1 MSELEGFSGSDF
13 LAEAGLNL
21 QAVFDCAALPEAVLR
36 PLRESG
42 VPVENYTHLVLLGH
56 GGRRLWDRLQAFGME
71 TADPVDHYSLTIT
84 YQYIERYLN
93 NAPHLILYPLTDFLI
108 PLTQLG
114 ELAGWSQPAPI
125 GLGINP
131 TYGVWFAYRVAFLV
145 SGNRLSVI
153 GNQLSVNGNQSS
165 AADHRLPITG
175 HRSPTTD
182 HPCTSCA
189 DKPCLAAC
197 PAHAVQPDPQQ
208 FDIFTCVRRRLE
220 SDSSCA
226 DRCLARLACP
236 VAPEHRYSLAQIR
249 YHYGQSLITIRKY
262 MEDGD

>member
-1 MSELEGFSGSDF
+1 M
-13 LAEAGLNL
+13 
-21 QAVFDCAALPEAVLR
+21 QAVFDCATLPEAVLR

-42 VPVENYTHLVLLGH
+42 APVAEYTHLVLLGH
-56 GGRRLWDRLQAFGME
+56 GGGRLWGRVQAFGMK
-71 TADPVDHYSLTIT
+71 TADPVDHYSLTIAC
-84 YQYIERYLN
+84 QYIERCLD

-114 ELAGWSQPAPI
+114 ELAGWSYPAPI

-145 SGNRLSVI
+145 NDNRLPAAEHR
-153 GNQLSVNGNQSS
+153 LP
-165 AADHRLPITG
+165 AADH
-175 HRSPTTD
+175 
-182 HPCTSCA
+182 PCASCT

-197 PAHAVQPDPQQ
+197 PARAVRPDPQQ
-208 FDIFTCVRRRLE
+208 FDIFTCVRHRLE
-220 SDSSCA
+220 HKSSCA

-249 YHYGQSLITIRKY
+249 YHYGQSLETIREY
-262 MEDGD
+262 MEER